1 MSSKKRAL
9 ILIDFINDLFLSKG
23 ALYIGPQARRIIPYT
38 VSVLDEFRKNNE
50 TVVFISY
57 AHQEGDRELK
67 LFKKH
72 AMRGTP
78 GAQVI
83 EEMTPLQ
90 GEYQIT
96 KRCYNG
102 AFSTPMADVLKRNY
116 ITEVHILGVATSVS
130 VMETAAG
137 LFYHGFDLA
146 IHKKGIADFK
156 IADQSAALKRMKQLF
171 MAKVI

>member
-1 MSSKKRAL
+1 MKKRAL
-9 ILIDFINDLFLSKG
+9 ILVDFVNDFFLPKG
-23 ALYIGPQARRIIPYT
+23 VMYIGPQARKVIPYA
-38 VSVLDEFRKNNE
+38 VSVLDEFRRKNE
-50 TVVFISY
+50 TIIFISY

-67 LFKKH
+67 IFKKH
-72 AMRGTP
+72 AMRGSK

-116 ITEVHILGVATSVS
+116 IDDVHILGVCTSIS
-130 VMETAAG
+130 VMETTAG
-137 LFYHGFDLA
+137 LFYHGFNPV
-146 IHKKGIADFK
+146 IHRKGIADTK
-156 IADQSAALKRMKQLF
+156 AAEQTDALKRMKKLF
-171 MAKVI
+171 MAKIV

>member
-1 MSSKKRAL
+1 MKKKAL
-9 ILIDFINDLFLSKG
+9 ILVDFLNDFFLPKG
-23 ALYIGPQARRIIPYT
+23 AAYVGPQARKIIPYS
-38 VSVLDEFRKNNE
+38 VSVLDEFRKHKDIII
-50 TVVFISY
+50 FISY

-67 LFKKH
+67 IFKKH
-72 AMRGTP
+72 AMRGTK

-116 ITEVHILGVATSVS
+116 TKEVHILGVCTSIS
-130 VMETAAG
+130 LMETAAG
-137 LFYHGFDLA
+137 LFYHGFDLM
-146 IHKKGIADFK
+146 IHRKGIADTK
-156 IADQSAALKRMKQLF
+156 TSEQTAALKRMKKL
-171 MAKVI
+171 MAAKVV

>member
-1 MSSKKRAL
+1 MKKRAL
-9 ILIDFINDLFLSKG
+9 VLVDFLNDFFLPNG
-23 ALYIGPQARRIIPYT
+23 ALYIGPSARKIIPYA
-38 VSVLDEFRKNNE
+38 VSVLDEFRKKKE

-67 LFKKH
+67 IFKKH
-72 AMRGTP
+72 AMRGSK
-78 GAQVI
+78 GAQII

-116 ITEVHILGVATSVS
+116 VDEVHVVGAYTSMS
-130 VMETAAG
+130 VMETSAG
-137 LFYHGFDLA
+137 LFYNGFN
-146 IHKKGIADFK
+146 IMVHKKGIVDTKPAE
-156 IADQSAALKRMKQLF
+156 QTAALKRMKKLF
-171 MAKVI
+171 LAQII

>member
-1 MSSKKRAL
+1 MKKRAL
-9 ILIDFINDLFLSKG
+9 ILVDFLNDFFLPKG
-23 ALYIGPQARRIIPYT
+23 AQYVGPQARKIIPYA
-38 VSVLDEFRKNNE
+38 VSVLDEFRRKNE
-50 TVVFISY
+50 TIIFISY

-67 LFKKH
+67 IFKRH
-72 AMRGTP
+72 AMRGSK

-116 ITEVHILGVATSVS
+116 IDDVHVLGVCTSIS
-130 VMETAAG
+130 VMETTAG
-137 LFYHGFDLA
+137 LFYNGFNPV
-146 IHKKGIADFK
+146 IHRKGIADTK
-156 IADQSAALKRMKQLF
+156 ASEQTSALKRMSKLF
-171 MAKVI
+171 MAKII